1 MTIVLPGL
9 SYVVAEDRT
18 REPAEAQSDARRAG
32 AEAAA
37 RALRAALAKQPQRTQ
52 IVHYGRVDSSAAAD
66 R

>member
-1 MTIVLPGL
+1 MRDVLAP
-9 SYVVAEDRT
+9 R
-18 REPAEAQSDARRAG
+18 P
-32 AEAAA
+32 AA